1 MNETWFELKTST
13 LIPCMLNHNLFKK
26 LKRIERDKFNY
37 LINTLIVKSFESIVS
52 KRRVTS
58 VGLKIVLV

>member
-1 MNETWFELKTST
+1 MNETLFELKTST

-26 LKRIERDKFNY
+26 LKRIEIDKFNY

-52 KRRVTS
+52 KRRVTI